1 MADEMCRAAPHK
13 QFGHVGGI
21 HLEVL
26 VLDRRVRV
34 VAAPIQHQQRP
45 SLRQRSLPPPAH
57 LTVRYAAV
65 HQECG
70 RPQLSP
76 AMHVQLYR
84 SLLIPRDTLQRIFPL
99 LEGTSEGPT
108 TFGRES

>member
-1 MADEMCRAAPHK
+1 MHRWGELGAAALLVHGSVANGEMSWWR
-13 QFGHVGGI
+13 
-21 HLEVL
+21 
-26 VLDRRVRV
+26 
-34 VAAPIQHQQRP
+34 QRP

-84 SLLIPRDTLQRIFPL
+84 SLLISRDTLQRIFPL